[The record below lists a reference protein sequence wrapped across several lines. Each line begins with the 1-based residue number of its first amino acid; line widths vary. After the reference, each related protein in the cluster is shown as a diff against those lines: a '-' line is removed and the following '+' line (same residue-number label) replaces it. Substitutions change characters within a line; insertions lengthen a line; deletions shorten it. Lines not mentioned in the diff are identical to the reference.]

1 MRTILKPKLM
11 GLAMVAL
18 LGTTACATGGQ
29 AAPQEPSPNQAPKA
43 SQTSKTSQNA
53 NVAVSVT
60 NNNLNDVD
68 VYALEGGMYQRLAM
82 VPSMDSVRVKLP
94 EEAQMT
100 GGVRLLVDP
109 IGDPYSFFTGEI
121 LVSPGDN
128 IRLTVANPLGLTNW
142 FVS

>member
-11 GLAMVAL
+11 GLALVAL
-18 LGTTACATGGQ
+18 LGTTACATAGQ
-29 AAPQEPSPNQAPKA
+29 AGPQTPSPNQGPKA
-43 SQTSKTSQNA
+43 TKTAQTSRQN
-53 NVAVSVT
+53 NVDVSVT

-68 VYALEGGMYQRLAM
+68 VYALEGGLYQRLAM

-94 EEAQMT
+94 TAAQIT
-100 GGVRLLVDP
+100 GGVRLLVAP
-109 IGDPYSFFTGEI
+109 IGGQYSFFTGDI